1 VASHVLSPDKDDQ
14 LTLPLENKFAL
25 ITGAS
30 HGIGK
35 ATALAF
41 AAAGANVAFTYR
53 GADAGAAEVARR
65 IEDSGRKALMMHAEL
80 MDVKDCRKIVNET
93 IKVFG
98 QIDILVNNAGGG
110 QYSAGGLTE
119 LSLENWENGLNL
131 NLRAP
136 LLTSQI
142 AARQMIAR
150 RSGGAIINISSIH
163 SNRVWFDSAA
173 YGVAKA
179 GLNRL
184 TKSMAVEWAR
194 HGIRAN
200 VIAPGYINTSETAEE
215 QARYDAGD
223 NLAAPLI
230 AMGRTARPS
239 EIAGLCVFLASDAAS
254 YITGQTI
261 FADGGVSLPSVTAA
275 DQLRAAGAGA

>member
-1 VASHVLSPDKDDQ
+1 M
-14 LTLPLENKFAL
+14 TLLLANKFAL

-41 AAAGANVAFTYR
+41 ADAGANVAFTYR
-53 GADAGAAEVARR
+53 GADRGAREVVQR
-65 IEDSGRKALMMHAEL
+65 IEDKGRKAFMMHAEL
-80 MDVKDCRKIVNET
+80 LEVEDCKRIATET
-93 IKVFG
+93 IDVFG

-110 QYSAGGLTE
+110 QYSAGGLAD
-119 LSLENWENGLNL
+119 LSLESWENGLNL

-142 AARQMIAR
+142 AARQMIALGT
-150 RSGGAIINISSIH
+150 GGSIINISSVH
-163 SNRVWFDSAA
+163 SSHVWFNSAA

-200 VIAPGYINTSETAEE
+200 AIAPGYINTAETPEE
-215 QARYDAGD
+215 QAGYDAGD

-230 AMGRTARPS
+230 TLGRTARPE
-239 EIAGLCVFLASDAAS
+239 EIAGICVFLASDAAS
-254 YITGQTI
+254 YVTGQTI
-261 FADGGVSLPSVTAA
+261 FADGGALLPAIMAA
-275 DQLRAAGAGA
+275 DDLQAARARV

>member
-1 VASHVLSPDKDDQ
+1 M
-14 LTLPLENKFAL
+14 TLPLANKFAL

-41 AAAGANVAFTYR
+41 ADAGANVAFTYR
-53 GADAGAAEVARR
+53 GADQGAHEVVRR
-65 IEDSGRKALMMHAEL
+65 IEDRGRKAFMVHAEL
-80 MDVKDCRKIVNET
+80 LEVEDCKRIATET
-93 IKVFG
+93 INVFG

-110 QYSAGGLTE
+110 QYSAGGLAD
-119 LSLENWENGLNL
+119 LSLESWENGLNL

-142 AARQMIAR
+142 VARQMIALGT
-150 RSGGAIINISSIH
+150 GGSIINISSVH
-163 SNRVWFDSAA
+163 SSRVWFNSAA

-200 VIAPGYINTSETAEE
+200 AIAPGYINTAETPEE
-215 QARYDAGD
+215 QAGYAAGD

-230 AMGRTARPS
+230 TMGRTARPS
-239 EIAGLCVFLASDAAS
+239 EIAGICVFLASDAAS
-254 YITGQTI
+254 YVTGQTI
-261 FADGGVSLPSVTAA
+261 YADGGALLPAVMAA
-275 DQLRAAGAGA
+275 DDLRAAQAGI

>member
-1 VASHVLSPDKDDQ
+1 MTLS
-14 LTLPLENKFAL
+14 LANKFAL
-25 ITGAS
+25 ITGAN

-41 AAAGANVAFTYR
+41 ADAGAHVAFTYR
-53 GADAGAAEVARR
+53 GADDGAREVARC
-65 IEDSGRKALMMHAEL
+65 IEDRGRRAFMMPAEL
-80 MDVKDCRKIVNET
+80 MNVEDCKSIVTNT
-93 IKVFG
+93 IDVFG

-110 QYSAGGLTE
+110 QYSAGGLTD
-119 LSLENWENGLNL
+119 LSLESWENGLNL

-142 AARQMIAR
+142 AAKQMIAR
-150 RSGGAIINISSIH
+150 RSGGSIINISSIH
-163 SNRVWFDSAA
+163 SSHVWFDSAA

-200 VIAPGYINTSETAEE
+200 AVAPGYINTSETPEE

-239 EIAGLCVFLASDAAS
+239 EIAGICVFLASDAAS

-261 FADGGVSLPSVTAA
+261 FADGGALLPPIMAA
-275 DQLRAAGAGA
+275 DDLRPAGAGAGL